1 MLTVNRRRSDIGKLI
16 QASKL
21 EAAHRNQKIETI
33 DLVLKTGKKLYP
45 LLPRDELHEMCSTAL
60 WIILN
65 EPDSQTQQTTL
76 LVHL

>member
-1 MLTVNRRRSDIGKLI
+1 MMAVNIRRSYIGKLI

-21 EAAHRNQKIETI
+21 EAAQRNKEIETI
-33 DLVLKTGKKLYP
+33 DLILKTGKKLYP

-60 WIILN
+60 WMILN
-65 EPDSQTQQTTL
+65 EPEPQTQQTTL

>member
-1 MLTVNRRRSDIGKLI
+1 MMIVNRRRSEIAKLI
-16 QASKL
+16 RVSKL
-21 EAAHRNQKIETI
+21 EASQRNRRIETI

-45 LLPRDELHEMCSTAL
+45 LLPHDELQEMCGTAL

-65 EPDSQTQQTTL
+65 EPEPQTQQTTL

>member
-1 MLTVNRRRSDIGKLI
+1 MAVNKRRSDISKLI

-21 EAAHRNQKIETI
+21 EAARRNRRIDTI
-33 DLVLKTGKKLYP
+33 DLILKIGKKLYP
-45 LLPRDELHEMCSTAL
+45 LLPHDELHEMCSTAL